1 MPEDTT
7 TDNGGEIPLRGESA
21 AMLFVGQER
30 DRQRQPTPG
39 QHGHQTLVA
48 QRTAEAVERQ
58 GGERVEHGAPRQTEA
73 AVRGQQRITGH
84 LRWHL
89 AVAQDEVRQ
98 DGERSFTRRA
108 LDTPDSEPVQT
119 DPVVM
124 RVACQASASTAGRL
138 VFQLQ
143 AEGCDNGE
151 DTFEER
157 LPIVYR
163 SSENALE
170 IQGWRP

>member
-1 MPEDTT
+1 MLVIDE
-7 TDNGGEIPLRGESA
+7 EI
-21 AMLFVGQER
+21 
-30 DRQRQPTPG
+30 DRQRQSTPRQRRHQPLAAERTNEAIEG
-39 QHGHQTLVA
+39 HGREVIEH
-48 QRTAEAVERQ
+48 RTQ
-58 GGERVEHGAPRQTEA
+58 LQTEA